1 MTAHKDILQE
11 EAAISSWPCWSAPLL
26 LSNSLNC
33 AGVCCWR
40 MIFTVRSL
48 DECKNVS
55 SAFSL
60 KATCND
66 VTSKRTTNAVAFS
79 RIHFNKIPTEAFP
92 LSPARREPIFITR
105 FTHIHI
111 LLNTFIFS
119 LTSFI
124 VQQAPRIEKLSP
136 FRKLK
141 AWAIHSRLEKKKNLQ
156 VLMSYV
162 CALRDNHRAHSS
174 PKQNLH
180 TSKRN
185 RFSWHAPI
193 STKRFQRCD
202 FSGCTFPIADRCY
215 KSIQHTVQVRC
226 RDIAHLHCW
235 KCVFLPNHVAFCNS
249 HDI

>member
-1 MTAHKDILQE
+1 MTSHSQE
-11 EAAISSWPCWSAPLL
+11 WQLTKIFCKRRQQYPLGLAGQL
-26 LSNSLNC
+26 LCSCPTAGQNC
-33 AGVCCWR
+33 AGVCCWK

-141 AWAIHSRLEKKKNLQ
+141 AWAIHARLEKKKPASPH
-156 VLMSYV
+156 VLRLCS
-162 CALRDNHRAHSS
+162 
-174 PKQNLH
+174 
-180 TSKRN
+180 
-185 RFSWHAPI
+185 
-193 STKRFQRCD
+193 
-202 FSGCTFPIADRCY
+202 
-215 KSIQHTVQVRC
+215 
-226 RDIAHLHCW
+226 
-235 KCVFLPNHVAFCNS
+235 
-249 HDI
+249 